1 MLNVITE
8 WKDANIMAEAEVNK
22 SLNKKKK
29 RKLQESINEEKE
41 KIEAKNVKWA
51 DSVIHD
57 MEEDLNSKTE
67 RLCNIDVLLSTNEL
81 TKPHKQKIRQMR
93 KRKAVQLFEQKRIK
107 RGRITNQ
114 GRQSLL
120 DSEDED
126 VIGKC
131 IEDKA
136 IYHGRR
142 QNLVMYTN
150 RRVKKA

>member
-1 MLNVITE
+1 
-8 WKDANIMAEAEVNK
+8 
-22 SLNKKKK
+22 
-29 RKLQESINEEKE
+29 
-41 KIEAKNVKWA
+41 
-51 DSVIHD
+51 
-57 MEEDLNSKTE
+57 
-67 RLCNIDVLLSTNEL
+67 
-81 TKPHKQKIRQMR
+81 MR
-93 KRKAVQLFEQKRIK
+93 KRKAVQLFEQKRTK

-142 QNLVMYTN
+142 QTLVMYTN
-150 RRVKKA
+150 RRVKKV